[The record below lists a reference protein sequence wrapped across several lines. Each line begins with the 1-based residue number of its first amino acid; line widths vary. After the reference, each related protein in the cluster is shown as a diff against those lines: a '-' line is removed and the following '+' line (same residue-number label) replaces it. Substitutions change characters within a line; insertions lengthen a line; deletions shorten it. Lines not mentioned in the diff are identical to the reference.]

1 MSEACNTMLSE
12 DDLHYLRRACALAR
26 HGLGDVSPN
35 PPVGAV
41 LVRGGEIVGEGWH
54 HGAGL
59 AHAEVEA
66 LTAAGELARGA
77 TAYVSLEPCNHHG
90 RTGPCARA
98 LAERGIA
105 RVVFGTRDPN
115 ARAAGGAEYLRGAG
129 IETFDAQM
137 REAYRLIEAFAVAA
151 VSDRPYVALKMAAS
165 VNGAIAARGGMRRWL
180 TGEEA
185 RALVRGL
192 RIEHDAVMVGAGTV
206 RVDDPLLTVRPVHA
220 RRVPYRRVV
229 VCEREPIPLDRRV
242 LQRDPQVETVILAP
256 RGRAELFRALEPFV
270 RVVYA
275 DDEQGRLDLGA
286 ALRALKAM
294 GIHSVLCEGGPTLAA
309 SLLAL
314 GLVDRLH
321 WLIAPLLIV
330 GAGAVSSVA
339 GGEDFDIGGWRFD
352 EVRALGADAYLSG
365 RLRTEDRCS
374 RD

>member
-1 MSEACNTMLSE
+1 MLSE

-54 HGAGL
+54 RGAGL

-66 LTAAGELARGA
+66 LAAAGGQARGA
-77 TAYVSLEPCNHHG
+77 TAYVSLEPCNHQG
-90 RTGPCARA
+90 RTGPCTRE
-98 LAERGIA
+98 LAERGVA
-105 RVVFGTRDPN
+105 RVVFGVRDPN
-115 ARAAGGAEYLRGAG
+115 ARAAGGAEYLRSAG
-129 IETFDAQM
+129 IEATDAQM
-137 REAYRLIEAFAVAA
+137 REARRLIEAFAVAA
-151 VSDRPYVALKMAAS
+151 ATDRPYVALKMATA

-185 RALVRGL
+185 RALVRSL

-206 RVDDPLLTVRPVHA
+206 RVDDPQLTVRPAHA
-220 RRVPYRRVV
+220 RRVPYRRIV

-242 LQRDPQVETVILAP
+242 LRRESNVETVILAP
-256 RGRAELFRALEPFV
+256 RGRAETFRALEPLA

-275 DDEQGRLDLGA
+275 DDERGRLDLGA

-294 GIHSVLCEGGPTLAA
+294 GIRSVLCEGGPTLAA
-309 SLLAL
+309 GLLAR

-321 WLIAPLLIV
+321 WLIAPVVIA
-330 GAGAVSSVA
+330 GAGAASSV
-339 GGEDFDIGGWRFD
+339 GGDEELDFGGWHFD

-365 RLRTEDRCS
+365 RLQTEDGCS